1 VNLTTTVWQR
11 LSTRRQVPPAIGPV
25 ILTQN
30 RVYILPTSGGLIFG
44 ATLVVMLLGCV
55 NYNLGLGYV
64 LTFLLA
70 GVAVVALLH
79 TFRNLAHLR
88 VLPGRAQPVFA
99 GDTAVFPVLLDNPSR
114 QARYAVAV
122 SVADD
127 LIARGLE
134 ATHAA
139 WVDIAPG
146 QQATALLRLH
156 AAHRGRLALP
166 RLRVASVFPLGLFRA
181 WAYVH
186 LDAHCIVYPRP
197 EGGEVPLPPPR
208 SGKDDGLQSA
218 HGTDDFAGLR
228 NYHAGDSLRH
238 IAWKAVAR
246 NQPLMTKQFDGLSAG
261 QVRLSWNDTPAHLRP
276 EARIARM
283 ARWVVDASRAGVPF
297 AMELPGAGFASA
309 RGAAHEARCLTA
321 LALLRIRG

>member
-1 VNLTTTVWQR
+1 MKLSTTLWER
-11 LSTRRQVPPAIGPV
+11 LSARRQVRPATAPV
-25 ILTQN
+25 VLTQN
-30 RVYILPTSGGLIFG
+30 RVYILPTSAGMMLGVTLI
-44 ATLVVMLLGCV
+44 VMLLGCV

-79 TFRNLAHLR
+79 TFRNLAHLH
-88 VLPGRAQPVFA
+88 VSHGRASAVFA
-99 GDTAVFPVLLDNPSR
+99 GDTAVFPVLLDNPS
-114 QARYAVAV
+114 QVARYAVAV
-122 SVADD
+122 ALADD

-134 ATHAA
+134 ATEPV

-146 QQATALLRLH
+146 QQATAMLRLH
-156 AAHRGRLALP
+156 AAQRGRLALP
-166 RLRVASVFPLGLFRA
+166 RLRVSTVFPLGLFRA

-197 EGGEVPLPPPR
+197 EGGEVPLPPAR
-208 SGKDDGLQSA
+208 SGSDEGLQSA
-218 HGTDDFAGLR
+218 HGTDDFVGLR
-228 NYHAGDSLRH
+228 NYHTGDSLRH

-246 NQPLMTKQFDGLSAG
+246 DQPLMTKQFEGLSAG
-261 QVRLSWNDTPAHLRP
+261 QMRLSWDDTPAYLRP

-283 ARWVVDASRAGVPF
+283 ARWVIDATRAGVPF
-297 AMELPGAGFASA
+297 AMELPGAVYDAA
-309 RGAAHEARCLTA
+309 RGAAQEARCLTA

>member
-1 VNLTTTVWQR
+1 MMLGVT
-11 LSTRRQVPPAIGPV
+11 
-25 ILTQN
+25 
-30 RVYILPTSGGLIFG
+30 LI
-44 ATLVVMLLGCV
+44 VMLLGCV

-88 VLPGRAQPVFA
+88 LLPGRAQPVFA
-99 GDTAVFPVLLDNPSR
+99 GDTAMFPVLLDNPSR

-122 SVADD
+122 GVADD
-127 LIARGLE
+127 LTARGLE
-134 ATHAA
+134 ATEPV
-139 WVDIAPG
+139 WMDIAPG
-146 QQATALLRLH
+146 WQGTALLRLH
-156 AAHRGRLALP
+156 AARRGRLALP
-166 RLRVASVFPLGLFRA
+166 RLRVSSVFPLGLFRA

-186 LDAHCIVYPRP
+186 LDSHCIVYPRP
-197 EGGEVPLPPPR
+197 EGGEVPLPATR
-208 SGKDDGLQSA
+208 SGNDEGLRSA
-218 HGTDDFAGLR
+218 QGTDDFAGLR
-228 NYHAGDSLRH
+228 NYHTGDSLRH

-246 NQPLMTKQFDGLSAG
+246 DQPLMTKQFDGLAAG
-261 QVRLSWNDTPAHLRP
+261 QMRLSWNDTPASLRP

-297 AMELPGAGFASA
+297 AMELPGEVFDSA

-321 LALLRIRG
+321 LALLRVRG